1 MSRQFIKLLR
11 THQPITFTVANTVT
25 SSKVADALGALG
37 ASPIMSVE
45 VQEARELVK
54 VAQAVVLNLGTPT
67 KQLKTELATVAQA
80 ANQTNTPLVLDPV
93 ACGSTAF
100 RLQLARQLLSTHH
113 FTIIRGNAGE
123 IASLVGIDWHNHG
136 IDAGIGHDDPSAIA
150 KRCAIKYQ
158 TTVVL
163 SGDQDIITDGQQ
175 VFKNSQSTRW
185 LTVNVGAGDIL
196 SSVIG
201 ALLGVGA
208 DPLTA
213 GLIAC
218 RIITTAG
225 IRAGKGAT
233 GLGNWQA
240 HFLDELSRISDKELA
255 I

>member
-11 THQPITFTVANTVT
+11 THQLITFTVANTVT

-54 VAQAVVLNLGTPT
+54 
-67 KQLKTELATVAQA
+67 VAQA

-201 ALLGVGA
+201 ALLGVSA

-240 HFLDELSRISDKELA
+240 HFLDELSRISDKDLA

>member
-1 MSRQFIKLLR
+1 MTRQFIKLLR
-11 THQPITFTVANTVT
+11 THQLITFTVANTVT

-54 VAQAVVLNLGTPT
+54 
-67 KQLKTELATVAQA
+67 VAQA

-201 ALLGVGA
+201 ALLGVSA

-240 HFLDELSRISDKELA
+240 HFLDELSRISDKDLA

>member
-54 VAQAVVLNLGTPT
+54 
-67 KQLKTELATVAQA
+67 VAQA

-201 ALLGVGA
+201 ALLGVSA

-240 HFLDELSRISDKELA
+240 HFLDELSRISDKDLA

>member
-80 ANQTNTPLVLDPV
+80 ANQTNTPLVLDP
-93 ACGSTAF
+93 AF
-100 RLQLARQLLSTHH
+100 RLQLARQLLITHH

-233 GLGNWQA
+233 QA
-240 HFLDELSRISDKELA
+240 HFLDELSRISDKDLA